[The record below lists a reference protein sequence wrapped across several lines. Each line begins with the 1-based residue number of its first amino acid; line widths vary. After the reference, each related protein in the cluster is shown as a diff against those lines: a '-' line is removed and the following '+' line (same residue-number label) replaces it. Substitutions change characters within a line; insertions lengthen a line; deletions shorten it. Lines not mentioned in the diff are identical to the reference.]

1 MKKLLLLSALLIFA
15 CSSDDSSDSDDNDL
29 MEETFLEKYD
39 GVVWESDEWASINDT
54 GVWRYIIFNDA
65 SDFLTIVTDD
75 NIIECVNIYEFSNEE
90 GYISISANSEN
101 NFVFNWAE
109 IDSETED
116 VDTITITAIN
126 NGNNIEWLSTIYG
139 LTSFTRT
146 NISTPC
152 D

>member
-1 MKKLLLLSALLIFA
+1 MKKLLLLSALLIFT
-15 CSSDDSSDSDDNDL
+15 CSSDDSNDNNDNNSD
-29 MEETFLEKYD
+29 ETFLERYD

-101 NFVFNWAE
+101 NIVFNWAE
-109 IDSETED
+109 IDSEIED

-126 NGNNIEWLSTIYG
+126 NGNNIEYLSTTYG

-152 D
+152 E

>member
-15 CSSDDSSDSDDNDL
+15 CSSDSSDSDDNDL

-65 SDFLTIVTDD
+65 SGFLTIVTDD

-116 VDTITITAIN
+116 VDTITITAVN

>member
-1 MKKLLLLSALLIFA
+1 MKKLLLLSALFIFA
-15 CSSDDSSDSDDNDL
+15 CSSDSSDSDDNDL

-65 SDFLTIVTDD
+65 SGFLTIVTDD

-126 NGNNIEWLSTIYG
+126 NGNNIEWLSTING

>member
-1 MKKLLLLSALLIFA
+1 MKKLLLLSVLLILA
-15 CSSDDSSDSDDNDL
+15 CSGGDDSSDNDDNSNQ
-29 MEETFLEKYD
+29 TFLERYD

-109 IDSETED
+109 IDSEIED

-146 NISTPC
+146 NISIPC

>member
-15 CSSDDSSDSDDNDL
+15 CSSDSSHSDDNDL

-65 SDFLTIVTDD
+65 SGFLTIVTDD

-146 NISTPC
+146 NISIPC

>member
-15 CSSDDSSDSDDNDL
+15 CSSDSSDSDDNDL

-101 NFVFNWAE
+101 NFVFNSAE
-109 IDSETED
+109 IDLETED

-152 D
+152 E

>member
-1 MKKLLLLSALLIFA
+1 MKKLLILSALLIFA
-15 CSSDDSSDSDDNDL
+15 CSSDSSDSDDNDL

-65 SDFLTIVTDD
+65 SGFLTIVTDD

-126 NGNNIEWLSTIYG
+126 NGNNIEWLSTING

-146 NISTPC
+146 NISIPC

>member
-1 MKKLLLLSALLIFA
+1 MKKLLLISALLIFA
-15 CSSDDSSDSDDNDL
+15 CSSDSSHSDDNDL

>member
-126 NGNNIEWLSTIYG
+126 NGNNIEWLSTING

>member
-1 MKKLLLLSALLIFA
+1 MKKLLLSALLIFA
-15 CSSDDSSDSDDNDL
+15 CSSDSSHSDDNDL

-65 SDFLTIVTDD
+65 SGFLTIVTDD

-109 IDSETED
+109 IDLEIED
-116 VDTITITAIN
+116 VDTITTTVIN

-146 NISTPC
+146 NISIPC

>member
-15 CSSDDSSDSDDNDL
+15 CSSDS
-29 MEETFLEKYD
+29 EVTETFLERYD
-39 GVVWESDEWASINDT
+39 GVIWESDEWASISDT
-54 GVWRYIIFNDA
+54 GVWRYVIFNDA
-65 SDFLTIVTDD
+65 SDFLTIVTSD
-75 NIIECVNIYEFSNEE
+75 NITECVNIYEFSNEE

-109 IDSETED
+109 IDLEIED
-116 VDTITITAIN
+116 VDTITITAVN
-126 NGNNIEWLSTIYG
+126 NGNNIEWLSTTYG

-152 D
+152 E

>member
-15 CSSDDSSDSDDNDL
+15 CSSDSSDSDDNDL

-65 SDFLTIVTDD
+65 SGFLTIVTDD

-116 VDTITITAIN
+116 VDTITTTAIN

>member
-15 CSSDDSSDSDDNDL
+15 CSSDDSSNNNDNNSN
-29 MEETFLEKYD
+29 ETFLERYD
-39 GVVWESDEWASINDT
+39 GVIWENDEWPSISDT
-54 GVWRYIIFNDA
+54 GVWRYVIFNDA

-109 IDSETED
+109 IDLEIED
-116 VDTITITAIN
+116 VGTITITVIN

-152 D
+152 E

>member
-15 CSSDDSSDSDDNDL
+15 CSSDSSDSDDNDL

-65 SDFLTIVTDD
+65 SGFLTIVTDD

>member
-15 CSSDDSSDSDDNDL
+15 CSSDSSHSDDNDL

>member
-1 MKKLLLLSALLIFA
+1 MKKILLLSALLIFA
-15 CSSDDSSDSDDNDL
+15 CSSDSSDSDDNDL

-126 NGNNIEWLSTIYG
+126 NGNNIEWLSTING
-139 LTSFTRT
+139 LTPFTRT

>member
-15 CSSDDSSDSDDNDL
+15 CSSDSSDSDDNDL

-65 SDFLTIVTDD
+65 SGFLTIVTDD

-116 VDTITITAIN
+116 IDTITTTAIN

>member
-15 CSSDDSSDSDDNDL
+15 CSSDSSHSDDNDL

-65 SDFLTIVTDD
+65 SGFLTIVTDD

-109 IDSETED
+109 IDLEIED
-116 VDTITITAIN
+116 VDTITTTVIN

-152 D
+152 E

>member
-1 MKKLLLLSALLIFA
+1 MKKLLILSALLIFA
-15 CSSDDSSDSDDNDL
+15 CSSDSSDIDDNDL

-126 NGNNIEWLSTIYG
+126 NGNNIEWLSTING

>member
-1 MKKLLLLSALLIFA
+1 MKKLLLISALLIFA
-15 CSSDDSSDSDDNDL
+15 CSSDSSDSDDNDL

>member
-15 CSSDDSSDSDDNDL
+15 CSSDSSDSDDNDL

>member
-15 CSSDDSSDSDDNDL
+15 CSSDSSDSDDNDL

-65 SDFLTIVTDD
+65 SGFLTIVTDD

-126 NGNNIEWLSTIYG
+126 NGNNIEWLSTING

>member
-1 MKKLLLLSALLIFA
+1 MKKLLLISALLIFA
-15 CSSDDSSDSDDNDL
+15 CSSDSSDSDDNDL

-126 NGNNIEWLSTIYG
+126 NGNNIEYLSTTYG

-152 D
+152 E

>member
-1 MKKLLLLSALLIFA
+1 MKKLFLLSALLIFA
-15 CSSDDSSDSDDNDL
+15 CSSDSSDSDDNDL

>member
-1 MKKLLLLSALLIFA
+1 MKKLLLLSAILIFA
-15 CSSDDSSDSDDNDL
+15 CSSDSSDSDDNDL

-101 NFVFNWAE
+101 NFVLNSAE

-152 D
+152 E

>member
-1 MKKLLLLSALLIFA
+1 MKKLLLLYAFLIFA
-15 CSSDDSSDSDDNDL
+15 CSSDSSDIDDNDL

-126 NGNNIEWLSTIYG
+126 NGNNIEWLSTING

>member
-15 CSSDDSSDSDDNDL
+15 CSSDSSDSDDNDL

-65 SDFLTIVTDD
+65 SDFLTIVTDY

-126 NGNNIEWLSTIYG
+126 NGNNIEWLSTING

>member
-1 MKKLLLLSALLIFA
+1 MKKLLLLSAFLIFA
-15 CSSDDSSDSDDNDL
+15 CSSDDSSNDDNSNQ
-29 MEETFLEKYD
+29 TFLERYD
-39 GVVWESDEWASINDT
+39 GVIWESDEWASINDT

-65 SDFLTIVTDD
+65 SGFLTIVTDD

-109 IDSETED
+109 IDSEIED
-116 VDTITITAIN
+116 LDTITITAIN

-146 NISTPC
+146 NISPPC

>member
-65 SDFLTIVTDD
+65 SGFLTIVTDD

-146 NISTPC
+146 NISIPC

>member
-15 CSSDDSSDSDDNDL
+15 CSSDDSNDNNNDNSNQ
-29 MEETFLEKYD
+29 TFLERYD

-109 IDSETED
+109 IDSEIED

>member
-1 MKKLLLLSALLIFA
+1 MKKLLLISALLIFA
-15 CSSDDSSDSDDNDL
+15 CSSDSSDSDDNDL

-126 NGNNIEWLSTIYG
+126 NGNNIEWLSTING

>member
-1 MKKLLLLSALLIFA
+1 MKKLLLLSTLLIFA
-15 CSSDDSSDSDDNDL
+15 CSSDSSDSDDNDL

-65 SDFLTIVTDD
+65 SGFLTIVTDD

-116 VDTITITAIN
+116 VDTITTTAIN

>member
-1 MKKLLLLSALLIFA
+1 MKKLLLISALLIFA
-15 CSSDDSSDSDDNDL
+15 CSSDSSDSDDNDL

-152 D
+152 E

>member
-1 MKKLLLLSALLIFA
+1 MKKLLLLSALFIFA
-15 CSSDDSSDSDDNDL
+15 CSSDSSDSDDNDL

-65 SDFLTIVTDD
+65 SGFLTIVTDD
-75 NIIECVNIYEFSNEE
+75 NIIECVNIYEFSNQE

-116 VDTITITAIN
+116 IDTITTTAIN

>member
-15 CSSDDSSDSDDNDL
+15 CSSDSSDSDDNDL

-126 NGNNIEWLSTIYG
+126 NGNNIEWLSTING

>member
-1 MKKLLLLSALLIFA
+1 MKKLLLLSALFIFA
-15 CSSDDSSDSDDNDL
+15 CSSDSSDSDDNDL

-65 SDFLTIVTDD
+65 SGFLTIVTDD